1 MANLLSFEVTMM
13 ATKGHLALFLLAQAS
28 KFLSLWRRGK
38 DGWADLDSHS
48 ASSGQGATE
57 SVCSSVKWGCY
68 HRVGTQYTLAS
79 QGGNTLINAGFLCPL
94 LRSSGLHQ
102 DAAPGAG
109 PVVPVMVG
117 KARAGCGDVAAI
129 YYYLLWFWLSQK
141 CS

>member
-68 HRVGTQYTLAS
+68 HRIGTQYMRAS
-79 QGGNTLINAGFLCPL
+79 QGVILMLG
-94 LRSSGLHQ
+94 SSVL
-102 DAAPGAG
+102 
-109 PVVPVMVG
+109 
-117 KARAGCGDVAAI
+117 
-129 YYYLLWFWLSQK
+129 F
-141 CS
+141 